1 MLAAPPSSYL
11 LVELGSPLLIQI
23 PYTTSR
29 HSVESGVVLVSS
41 KACKSSETMNSFDIW
56 ISVFLNLIAAAC
68 LAYPSNPRSQS
79 PTLTLTN
86 DARLGRLSQNVGQ
99 GYSVYPTTC
108 FPSPSLHIPQLDTG
122 EVLSD
127 CYRIVN
133 EILLQQD
140 DLLFQDLAFNGNT
153 LRDQS
158 EHRYLSQWRRGLCV
172 IDVSSVE
179 EDQRQTLQLF
189 NIVVAANKILQE
201 CNDDQRILQ
210 GGTTF
215 IGSPQ
220 NTVYVGVLRALENDI
235 TNAPLLSNPSSAR
248 RDTRSILVRTAP
260 KFKSSTGG
268 YGSDDL
274 TISLPPSVRM
284 EKRGPGLQHG
294 SSLSPRTQSLGQGNK
309 LSSLNLI
316 VPSTD
321 PAGSIKAP
329 SEYPVDCF
337 NPYMSRLKPADVE
350 DCQFIIDDIIL
361 RYPNPMSE
369 QTFGFTSSADIDLS
383 LPENERWI
391 FGRCAIFIRNI
402 DRTRTDTFRMVD
414 VGFTAHRIMKKCII
428 GARYPVG
435 GTCDVGST
443 EDNFYVG
450 VGGVRQSLTTDAT
463 NTSITQY

>member
-1 MLAAPPSSYL
+1 
-11 LVELGSPLLIQI
+11 
-23 PYTTSR
+23 
-29 HSVESGVVLVSS
+29 
-41 KACKSSETMNSFDIW
+41 MNPFDIW
-56 ISVFLNLIAAAC
+56 ISVFLNFVAAAC
-68 LAYPSNPRSQS
+68 LAYPFKPRSQS

-86 DARLGRLSQNVGQ
+86 DALPRRLSQLSLMNAGK
-99 GYSVYPTTC
+99 GYPVYPITC

-127 CYRIVN
+127 CYRIMN

-140 DLLFQDLAFNGNT
+140 GLLFQDVAFNGNT
-153 LRDQS
+153 LQDQS
-158 EHRYLSQWRRGLCV
+158 ENLYLSQWRRGLCV
-172 IDVSSVE
+172 INVISVE

-189 NIVVAANKILQE
+189 NIVVTANKILQE
-201 CNDDQRILQ
+201 CNDDQRILT

-215 IGSPQ
+215 IGHPQ
-220 NTVYVGVLRALENDI
+220 KTVYVGVLGALENDA
-235 TNAPLLSNPSSAR
+235 TNVSLLSNPNSAR
-248 RDTRSILVRTAP
+248 QDTRNTLVRTAP
-260 KFKSSTGG
+260 KFKSSTRG
-268 YGSDDL
+268 YGSDGL

-284 EKRGPGLQHG
+284 EKRAPDPQHG
-294 SSLSPRTQSLGQGNK
+294 SLLSPRTQSSGQGDR

-329 SEYPVDCF
+329 TEYPVDCF
-337 NPYMSRLKPADVE
+337 NPYTYRLKPADVE
-350 DCQFIIDDIIL
+350 DCQFVINDIIL

-383 LPENERWI
+383 LPENERWV
-391 FGRCAIFIRNI
+391 FGRCAIFVRNI

-414 VGFTAHRIMKKCII
+414 VAITAHRIMTKCII

-450 VGGVRQSLTTDAT
+450 VGGVRQIPTADAT
-463 NTSITQY
+463 NTSITQ